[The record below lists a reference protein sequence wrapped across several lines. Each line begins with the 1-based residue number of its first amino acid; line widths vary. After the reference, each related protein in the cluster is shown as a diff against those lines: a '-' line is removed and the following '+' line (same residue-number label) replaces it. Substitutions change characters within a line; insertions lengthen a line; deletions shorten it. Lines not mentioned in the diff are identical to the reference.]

1 MTENEKDFVKK
12 FFEHKTNICK
22 SQDYIKE
29 HFNVNSEYNEE
40 TNTLHLFCKNVN
52 ESLNLAAAKEYL
64 LTAIDETMITIKYG
78 F

>member
-1 MTENEKDFVKK
+1 MLFLESFIN
-12 FFEHKTNICK
+12 HKSNVSK
-22 SQDYIKE
+22 GQAYIKE
-29 HFNVNSEYNEE
+29 NFNIDSEYNEE

-64 LTAIDETMITIKYG
+64 LTSIDETMITIKYG